1 MNFKPNQAKSVREK
15 KGRASLKKSMNGI
28 FALLSP
34 GHSSQMFFLLTIDE
48 EKYLSLELLI
58 SLLLNQF

>member
-1 MNFKPNQAKSVREK
+1 
-15 KGRASLKKSMNGI
+15 MNGI

-34 GHSSQMFFLLTIDE
+34 GHISQMFFLLTIDE